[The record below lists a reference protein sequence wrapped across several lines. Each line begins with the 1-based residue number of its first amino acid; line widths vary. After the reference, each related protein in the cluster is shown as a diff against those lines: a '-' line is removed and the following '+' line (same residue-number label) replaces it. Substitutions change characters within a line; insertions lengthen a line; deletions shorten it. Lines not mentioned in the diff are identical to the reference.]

1 MVLTRRI
8 LILIGILLILGG
20 PYSSF
25 VLMETF
31 SIGHAPIYSH
41 RIGFMCI
48 SISGALSILMIS
60 YFTRSTHQ
68 MMENF
73 LLKRMKF
80 NWKNDSYRLS
90 SSRNYYETP
99 PERIF
104 KTTNEENQV

>member
-8 LILIGILLILGG
+8 LILIAILLILGG

-48 SISGALSILMIS
+48 SISGALSILMIG
-60 YFTRSTHQ
+60 YFTRSTYQ
-68 MMENF
+68 MMDKYLFN
-73 LLKRMKF
+73 RMKL
-80 NWKNDSYRLS
+80 NSKNNSYRLS
-90 SSRNYYETP
+90 SSRNCYETP
-99 PERIF
+99 PERIM
-104 KTTNEENQV
+104 KTGNEQTPV